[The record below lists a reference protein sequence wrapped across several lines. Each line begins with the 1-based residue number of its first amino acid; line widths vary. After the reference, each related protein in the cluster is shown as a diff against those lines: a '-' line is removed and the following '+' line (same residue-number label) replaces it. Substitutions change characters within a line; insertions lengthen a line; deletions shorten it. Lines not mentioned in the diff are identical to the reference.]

1 MRIWSWLAFVV
12 CLTGPLPLFAEQS
25 DIPDPQWEVAR
36 AQFTSGIENREPVDR
51 VVVATPMI
59 REMYFFTDLRN
70 LAGRVVTHRW
80 KYRGNVVSQ
89 VPFKVG
95 GPRWR
100 VYSKKEI
107 EPDEV
112 GEWSVTV
119 VDESGWPLY
128 TELFRYENGA
138 PLVQPADNAAP
149 ASDAQTVSEQPE
161 DDATEIDMHAAQQK
175 PALPVS
181 QTGQSVT
188 SPSQGALPSP

>member
-1 MRIWSWLAFVV
+1 MQIWPWLPIAV
-12 CLTGPLPLFAEQS
+12 CLTVPVPLFAEQPG
-25 DIPDPQWEVAR
+25 IPDPQWDVAR
-36 AQFTSGIENREPVDR
+36 AQFTTGIENREPVDR

-59 REMYFFTDLRN
+59 RDMYFFTDLRN

-80 KYRGNVVSQ
+80 KYQGNVVSQ

-100 VYSKKEI
+100 VYSRKEI

-128 TELFRYENGA
+128 TELFRFENGA
-138 PLVQPADNAAP
+138 PLVQPTEHAA
-149 ASDAQTVSEQPE
+149 PE
-161 DDATEIDMHAAQQK
+161 DDGSTDSDQDSPVLQEASPPAAVTDISQQ
-175 PALPVS
+175 
-181 QTGQSVT
+181 
-188 SPSQGALPSP
+188 SQGAASSP